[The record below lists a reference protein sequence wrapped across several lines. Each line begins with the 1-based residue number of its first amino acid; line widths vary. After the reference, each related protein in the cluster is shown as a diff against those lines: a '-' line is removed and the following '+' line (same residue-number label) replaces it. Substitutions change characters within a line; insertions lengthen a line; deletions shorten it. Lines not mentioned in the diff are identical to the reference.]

1 VFADVLYNLDV
12 EPQHAAFVGDRL
24 FDDIHGAQ
32 SIGMKGIWIPHSNI
46 PASQSSDL
54 GITPDA
60 TVQRLGEVMD
70 VVMSWSNQ

>member
-1 VFADVLYNLDV
+1 
-12 EPQHAAFVGDRL
+12 L

-60 TVQRLGEVMD
+60 TVQKLGEVMN
-70 VVMSWSNQ
+70 VVLDWSNQ